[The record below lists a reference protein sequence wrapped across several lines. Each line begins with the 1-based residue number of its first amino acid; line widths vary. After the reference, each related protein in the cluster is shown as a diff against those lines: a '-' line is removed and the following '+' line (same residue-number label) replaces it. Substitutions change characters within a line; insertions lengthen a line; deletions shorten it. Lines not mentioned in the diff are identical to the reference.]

1 MPEFYDTPT
10 YSTRYHINGKFMREA
25 LADFIKDENLTG
37 LQAAMR
43 MGISKTFFNALL
55 NGRRLNVGADRL
67 AKIAACTGR
76 KIEDFIIRV
85 N

>member
-1 MPEFYDTPT
+1 MPEFYDEPT
-10 YSTRYHINGKFMREA
+10 YSTKFLINGSFMRSA
-25 LADFIKDENLTG
+25 LSDYIREEKITG

-43 MGISKTFFNALL
+43 MGISKTFFNALM

-67 AKIAACTGR
+67 AKIAVCTGR

>member
-10 YSTRYHINGKFMREA
+10 YSTRFKINGDFMRAA
-25 LADFIKDENLTG
+25 LAEFVNEEGLTG

-76 KIEDFIIRV
+76 RIEDFIIRI